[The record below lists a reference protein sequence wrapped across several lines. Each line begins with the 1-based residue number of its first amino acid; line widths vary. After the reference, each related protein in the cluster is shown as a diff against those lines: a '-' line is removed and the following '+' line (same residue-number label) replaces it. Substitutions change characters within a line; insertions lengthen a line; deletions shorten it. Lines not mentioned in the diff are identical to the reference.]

1 MKPIYHLLF
10 AATLSLPSFA
20 LPTFPITFN
29 DPTAA
34 QDPSDVFGDPAKFD
48 ITQLRFTG
56 FTEATKTFTAKI
68 NFNYGGGVSLGS
80 FAGNGGTLY
89 VGDLLISNGTNRYF
103 VPLASRGTLNA
114 GELYS
119 ATSYLTAQTVYGS
132 YAGRPTANVWGNT
145 TGSIQIGAGTVSSV
159 SVGGI
164 SDPNKLEV
172 TLNFVANNDF
182 INNFANSTVLF
193 AAATCANDIVT
204 GTIPANAPVPEPAT
218 WAMLVAGLVAV
229 GLRRRRQA

>member
-1 MKPIYHLLF
+1 M
-10 AATLSLPSFA
+10 
-20 LPTFPITFN
+20 
-29 DPTAA
+29 
-34 QDPSDVFGDPAKFD
+34 
-48 ITQLRFTG
+48 
-56 FTEATKTFTAKI
+56 
-68 NFNYGGGVSLGS
+68 
-80 FAGNGGTLY
+80 
-89 VGDLLISNGTNRYF
+89 
-103 VPLASRGTLNA
+103 
-114 GELYS
+114 
-119 ATSYLTAQTVYGS
+119 
-132 YAGRPTANVWGNT
+132 
-145 TGSIQIGAGTVSSV
+145 
-159 SVGGI
+159 GGI